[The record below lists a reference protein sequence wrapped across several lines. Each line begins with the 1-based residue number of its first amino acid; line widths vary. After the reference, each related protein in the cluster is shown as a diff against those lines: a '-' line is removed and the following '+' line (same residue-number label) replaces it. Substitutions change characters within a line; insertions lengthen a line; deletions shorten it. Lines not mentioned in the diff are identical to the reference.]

1 MKVHSR
7 DIIEKWAKEKL
18 KTVDAGHDWWH
29 IKRVLVN
36 AKKIHQVEGGD
47 WAIIELAVLLHD
59 VLDPKFFDEEKMMT
73 EIEQVLLDEQ
83 VPGFVIQQVL
93 NIIRHLSFSKSWSG
107 MQFDSP
113 EFRIVQDADRLD
125 AIGAIGIAR
134 AFSYGGHK
142 GRDFYDSDVKPQEY
156 TNADEY
162 RKSKSTTI
170 NHFYEKLLLLQSQM
184 KTQTGKKLA
193 QERHEYMKGFLKQFY
208 DEIGESL

>member
-59 VLDPKFFDEEKMMT
+59 VPDPKFFDEEKMMT
-73 EIEQVLLDEQ
+73 EIEQVLLDDQ

-142 GRDFYDSDVKPQEY
+142 GRDFYDPDVKPQEY

-170 NHFYEKLLLLQSQM
+170 NHFYEKLLLLHSQM
-184 KTQTGKKLA
+184 KTQTGKELA